1 MIGAH
6 DGPERPERPERI
18 ERFRIAV
25 TDGGALG
32 AAAIDIATRT
42 VVAGFAHD
50 DLVSPALLDLL
61 LGTVPPSGPLTWAC
75 GGPPP
80 SSARE
85 LFIVGAERA
94 LYCAVGDREVI
105 VLTMPAALSVAL
117 GWALVRGLAATGATR

>member
-1 MIGAH
+1 MT
-6 DGPERPERPERI
+6 DELERS

-50 DLVSPALLDLL
+50 GLASAALLDLL
-61 LGTVPPSGPLTWAC
+61 LGSVPPSGALTWAC

-85 LFIVGAERA
+85 LFISGAERA
-94 LYCAVGDREVI
+94 VYCAVGPREV
-105 VLTMPAALSVAL
+105 VLLATPAAMSVAL
-117 GWALVRGLAATGATR
+117 GWALIRGLAAPRGAR